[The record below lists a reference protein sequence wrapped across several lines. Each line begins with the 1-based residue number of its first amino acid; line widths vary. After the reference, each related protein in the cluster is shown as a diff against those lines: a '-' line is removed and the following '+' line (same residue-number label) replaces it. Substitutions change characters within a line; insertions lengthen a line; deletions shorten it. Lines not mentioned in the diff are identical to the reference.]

1 MNYELRAQMI
11 TRLKQALKKTFI
23 FDLVVRLRRYSSS
36 MDEIKFQ
43 SQSNVYYHSPIH
55 DLIKKIAAE
64 NSIQVF
70 FETGTYLGNTVFG
83 VKDFFEEVYSVEL
96 SEQLSRLARQRFV
109 RDGHVRIINED
120 SSIALESF
128 IKDLQRPAIFWLDA
142 HYSAGITAKGKLQ
155 TPVRDELRAI
165 FSNPLKSHYVLIDDV
180 KDFNGQ
186 NDYPTVAEILEM
198 VQLYGAKA
206 YQTKVLGD
214 VFLIYPLQTRTVI

>member
-70 FETGTYLGNTVFG
+70 
-83 VKDFFEEVYSVEL
+83 
-96 SEQLSRLARQRFV
+96 
-109 RDGHVRIINED
+109 
-120 SSIALESF
+120 
-128 IKDLQRPAIFWLDA
+128 
-142 HYSAGITAKGKLQ
+142 
-155 TPVRDELRAI
+155 
-165 FSNPLKSHYVLIDDV
+165 
-180 KDFNGQ
+180 
-186 NDYPTVAEILEM
+186 
-198 VQLYGAKA
+198 
-206 YQTKVLGD
+206 
-214 VFLIYPLQTRTVI
+214 